1 MRIVILDGNTVN
13 PGDLSW
19 GALGE
24 PGDLTVYDRTPDALI
39 EERIAGAEIAF
50 TNKTPLT
57 RETISNAK
65 SLRFIGVLATGYNT
79 VDVRAARERGIPVAN
94 VPAYGTESVA
104 QFAIALLLEICH
116 HVGHHA
122 ERVRAG
128 RWAEGPDFC
137 FWETPQIELAGK
149 AMGILGFGRI
159 GRAVGGIARALGMRV
174 LACDRHEADE
184 GRAIAE
190 YVPLDALLREAD
202 VLSLH
207 CPLTPETERIID
219 RAAIGKM
226 KDVAI
231 LINNSRGALLNER
244 DVADALNAGKLAAA
258 AVDVVSEEPI
268 RPDNPLLTAKNC
280 LITPHISWVSRESR
294 GRIVE
299 ASAGNLRAFLRGEP
313 KNVVN

>member
-159 GRAVGGIARALGMRV
+159 GRAVGGIARALGMRA

>member
-1 MRIVILDGNTVN
+1 
-13 PGDLSW
+13 
-19 GALGE
+19 
-24 PGDLTVYDRTPDALI
+24 
-39 EERIAGAEIAF
+39 
-50 TNKTPLT
+50 
-57 RETISNAK
+57 
-65 SLRFIGVLATGYNT
+65 VLATGYNT